1 MLRSL
6 VGSEMCIRD
15 RYQRRVRGTTFSG
28 MATCSALALVVLTL
42 ALIPGPASA
51 AKFFFEDKALRP
63 LTQIARRHAM
73 YAAGDVPS
81 GSGAGEL
88 SIDLTFSTK
97 DHESTTAHED
107 HASTTAHV
115 IFFHHDELEN
125 VLKAETDQTFCCT
138 VKVEGKGYGC
148 AKDGEFLPTYTPLYK
163 TELDLFQDHPRRL
176 NKTVSVNKT
185 GMHYLMFS
193 HCESGIDVIF
203 INGENG
209 WRNAY
214 GYLPGELYYNIPFFL
229 AMSVLYAVVVLV
241 WWGLVLYF
249 RSDGVLSVHDHIGL
263 VALLALCEVV
273 LWFLYYQAYN
283 NTGLR
288 DTGLLTTAV
297 ISSCIKRTSTR
308 ILILVVCMGYGVV
321 RPTLG
326 DSTMKVMVFG
336 GLYCVFT
343 TVLDVVKALSHED
356 DISRQCHFIPVSFGF
371 PRQTR
376 SGDGERCGYVY
387 SFLA

>member
-1 MLRSL
+1 
-6 VGSEMCIRD
+6 
-15 RYQRRVRGTTFSG
+15 
-28 MATCSALALVVLTL
+28 
-42 ALIPGPASA
+42 
-51 AKFFFEDKALRP
+51 
-63 LTQIARRHAM
+63 
-73 YAAGDVPS
+73 
-81 GSGAGEL
+81 
-88 SIDLTFSTK
+88 
-97 DHESTTAHED
+97 
-107 HASTTAHV
+107 
-115 IFFHHDELEN
+115 
-125 VLKAETDQTFCCT
+125 
-138 VKVEGKGYGC
+138 
-148 AKDGEFLPTYTPLYK
+148 
-163 TELDLFQDHPRRL
+163 
-176 NKTVSVNKT
+176 
-185 GMHYLMFS
+185 MHYLMFS